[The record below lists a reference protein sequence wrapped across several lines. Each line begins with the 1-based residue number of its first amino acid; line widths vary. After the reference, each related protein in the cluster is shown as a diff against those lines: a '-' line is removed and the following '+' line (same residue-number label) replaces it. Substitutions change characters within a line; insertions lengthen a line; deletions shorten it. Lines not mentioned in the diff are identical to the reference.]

1 MLPSIWNINSGC
13 PSKLNLYPFDPDDDK
28 IKCSLTSDGNTFTNH
43 NPAFKLDQSQCILS
57 YNPALDN
64 WKTENSVL
72 QIEIQDYE
80 EVDTEY
86 FSRIPVQFTTKIL
99 RQDESGSSREEFV
112 NNRCSRLSFTIF
124 SRKICIIL
132 FFI

>member
-13 PSKLNLYPFDPDDDK
+13 HSKLNLYPFDPDDDK

-43 NPAFKLDQSQCILS
+43 NPAFQLDQSQCILS

-64 WKTENSVL
+64 WNTENSVL
-72 QIEIQDYE
+72 QIEIQDYK

-99 RQDESGSSREEFV
+99 RQNESGSSREEFV
-112 NNRCSRLSFTIF
+112 NNHCSRLSFTK
-124 SRKICIIL
+124 SRQICIIL
-132 FFI
+132 FII

>member
-1 MLPSIWNINSGC
+1 MGHIITSDGI
-13 PSKLNLYPFDPDDDK
+13 KPDDDK
-28 IKCSLTSDGNTFTNH
+28 IKCSLTSDGNIFTNH
-43 NPAFKLDQSQCILS
+43 NPAFQLDQSQCILS

-72 QIEIQDYE
+72 QIEIQDYK

-99 RQDESGSSREEFV
+99 KEDESGNSGEERV
-112 NNRCSRLSFTIF
+112 NNRCSRLSFTFF
-124 SRKICIIL
+124 SRQICIIL
-132 FFI
+132 FLYDVFDENF